1 MRLVIWQSLELLQLL
16 HCFLRKNPTFC
27 RKFGENGDHNMDPWL
42 QAVEQIGLIIYA
54 ALDFGLRE
62 DEERQLSPQLEKLL
76 DLMTSAGDR
85 AILNFTLGPQ
95 G

>member
-1 MRLVIWQSLELLQLL
+1 
-16 HCFLRKNPTFC
+16 
-27 RKFGENGDHNMDPWL
+27 MDPWL

-76 DLMTSAGDR
+76 DLMTSAGNR
-85 AILNFTLGPQ
+85 GPFLTSPLALR
-95 G
+95 GEHNPKG